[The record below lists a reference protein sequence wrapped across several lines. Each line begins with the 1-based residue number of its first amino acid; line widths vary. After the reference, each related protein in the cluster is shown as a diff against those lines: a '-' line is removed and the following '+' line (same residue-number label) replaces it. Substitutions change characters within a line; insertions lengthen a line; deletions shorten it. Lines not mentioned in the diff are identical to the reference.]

1 MSDDSNV
8 QDDFLKCLPFMLA
21 QECPYPAQWSNPKN
35 FSDDAHDPGGKTMC
49 GIIQREY
56 DTYRKANKL
65 PTQDVRKISEQEGR
79 DIYRHSYWLPHCP
92 SLPAGLDLCV
102 FDSSVNEA
110 PTEATKILQ
119 VALGIHS
126 DGDWGPQ
133 TSAAVEAIAKD
144 DVKHVIDLFTA
155 RRKVVYRESKGFVYF
170 KTDWMRRA
178 TEIGAEALKMA
189 EAIEASIPV
198 AGSVFDSPVGG

>member
-1 MSDDSNV
+1 MTGSLDNMP
-8 QDDFLKCLPFMLA
+8 KCLPFVLA

-65 PTQDVRKISEQEGR
+65 PTQDVRKINEHEGL
-79 DIYRHSYWLPHCP
+79 DIYRHSYWMPHCP
-92 SLPAGLDLCV
+92 SLPAGLDLCL
-102 FDSSVNEA
+102 FDSNVNEA
-110 PTEATKILQ
+110 PTEAIKILQ

-133 TSAAVEAIAKD
+133 TDAAVKAITAD

-155 RRKVVYRESKGFVYF
+155 RRKVVYRESRGYAYF

-189 EAIEASIPV
+189 EDAEEPTPAPRAV
-198 AGSVFDSPVGG
+198 L